1 MRPDLEEKV
10 EIIFSLCLFDHIC
23 MDEKFTKSQ
32 IRTALESLSD
42 EEYEKIVSI
51 TKLEKE

>member
-10 EIIFSLCLFDHIC
+10 EIIFGLCLFDRTC
-23 MDEKFTKSQ
+23 MDEKFTKDQ

-42 EEYEKIVSI
+42 EEYDRIISI
-51 TKLEKE
+51 TKLAKE